1 MKTSTDNT
9 AILLKAIDL
18 KLKML
23 LQQDLAQ
30 FKLNR
35 ENKQGHITK
44 AA

>member
-35 ENKQGHITK
+35 ENKPGRSYK